1 MNYQSLKLNIPNLIS
16 LARVISIPFTV
27 WLILNGAM
35 LAAFWVF
42 LAAGISDA
50 IDGYIAK
57 RFNLRSEIG
66 AFLDPI
72 ADKALLVSVFVTLG
86 AAGFI
91 EAWLVILVVFRDGLI
106 VAGALVYQAV
116 YNNLFMHP
124 LVSSK
129 INTTLQFLLATMIMG
144 TSGFG
149 IALQWEIQVT
159 AYAVAATTIW
169 SGAAYVIVW
178 GRRANALEPGE

>member
-27 WLILNGAM
+27 WLILNGAV

-72 ADKALLVSVFVTLG
+72 AD
-86 AAGFI
+86 
-91 EAWLVILVVFRDGLI
+91 
-106 VAGALVYQAV
+106 
-116 YNNLFMHP
+116 
-124 LVSSK
+124 
-129 INTTLQFLLATMIMG
+129 
-144 TSGFG
+144 
-149 IALQWEIQVT
+149 
-159 AYAVAATTIW
+159 
-169 SGAAYVIVW
+169 
-178 GRRANALEPGE
+178 